1 MSLSAECLRCFQPE
15 TKQDKS
21 MKTHLMLSLALTG
34 LTIATAQAQ
43 APETPGGRGPGGPG
57 GRRPQGP
64 PPAEAVAQLSKR
76 YAALAA
82 FDADKNGK
90 LETAELEKVA
100 AAIDDGSL
108 EMGPPGGRP
117 GRPPGGPEGKPE
129 GGPPPGGPEGAPAGK
144 PPGKMIAAGAAKLY
158 EALAPYDADQNG
170 SLDETEQAAAVKAM
184 EDGTLKLPRPGGRGP
199 GGPGAGGQGGR
210 GPGGPGAGGQG
221 GRGPGGRGP
230 GRPPGGQ

>member
-1 MSLSAECLRCFQPE
+1 
-15 TKQDKS
+15 
-21 MKTHLMLSLALTG
+21 MKTHLILSLALTG

-43 APETPGGRGPGGPG
+43 APEAPGGRGPGGPGGQG

-64 PPAEAVAQLSKR
+64 PPAEAIAQLSKR

-82 FDADKNGK
+82 FDADKSGK
-90 LETAELEKVA
+90 LETAEIEKVA

-144 PPGKMIAAGAAKLY
+144 PPGKMVAAGAARSY
-158 EALAPYDADQNG
+158 EALAPYDTDKNG

-199 GGPGAGGQGGR
+199 GGPGAGGPGGR

-221 GRGPGGRGP
+221 GRGPGAGRGP

>member
-1 MSLSAECLRCFQPE
+1 
-15 TKQDKS
+15 
-21 MKTHLMLSLALTG
+21 MKTHLILSLALTG
-34 LTIATAQAQ
+34 LTIATAPAQ
-43 APETPGGRGPGGPG
+43 APEAPGGRGPGGPG

-64 PPAEAVAQLSKR
+64 PPAEAIAQLSKR
-76 YAALAA
+76 YTALAA

-129 GGPPPGGPEGAPAGK
+129 GAPAGK
-144 PPGKMIAAGAAKLY
+144 PPGKMVAAGAAKLY
-158 EALAPYDADQNG
+158 EALAPYDTDKNG

-184 EDGTLKLPRPGGRGP
+184 EDGTLKLPRPGGR
-199 GGPGAGGQGGR
+199 GPGAGGQGGR

>member
-1 MSLSAECLRCFQPE
+1 
-15 TKQDKS
+15 
-21 MKTHLMLSLALTG
+21 MKTHLILSLALTG

-43 APETPGGRGPGGPG
+43 APEAPGGRGPGGPGGQG

-64 PPAEAVAQLSKR
+64 PPAEAIAQLSKR
-76 YAALAA
+76 YTALAA

-90 LETAELEKVA
+90 LETAEVEKVA

-129 GGPPPGGPEGAPAGK
+129 GGPPPGRPEGAPAGK
-144 PPGKMIAAGAAKLY
+144 PPGKMVAAGAAKSY
-158 EALAPYDADQNG
+158 EALAPYDTDKNG

-221 GRGPGGRGP
+221 GRGPG
-230 GRPPGGQ
+230 RPPGGQ

>member
-1 MSLSAECLRCFQPE
+1 
-15 TKQDKS
+15 
-21 MKTHLMLSLALTG
+21 MKTQLILSLALTG
-34 LTIATAQAQ
+34 LTMATAQAQ
-43 APETPGGRGPGGPG
+43 APEGPGGRGPGGPG

-64 PPAEAVAQLSKR
+64 PPAEAIAQLSTR

-117 GRPPGGPEGKPE
+117 GRPPGGKEGA
-129 GGPPPGGPEGAPAGK
+129 PEGAPEGK

-158 EALAPYDADQNG
+158 EALAPYDTDKDG
-170 SLDETEQAAAVKAM
+170 SLNETEQAAAVKAM